1 MIVQCSYY
9 QWKNFFEALDKET
22 ASTCRTISRKNEHF
36 EALGKEIA
44 STCRTIARKNKHFE
58 ALGKETA
65 STCRTIARK
74 NEHVLKKQ
82 YMYFKMF
89 VIKLCNFFLSKR
101 HLGCLLI
108 FIGLVSKPG
117 LHLSSCIMFSFLCH
131 FFNYISFYWTCS
143 MILTLLIII
152 RAQRLN
158 LSLVPDVNF

>member
-22 ASTCRTISRKNEHF
+22 ASTCRTIARKNE
-36 EALGKEIA
+36 
-44 STCRTIARKNKHFE
+44 HFE

-89 VIKLCNFFLSKR
+89 VIKLCNFFLYKR

-131 FFNYISFYWTCS
+131 FFNYISFYWACS
-143 MILTLLIII
+143 MIVTLLITI

>member
-22 ASTCRTISRKNEHF
+22 ASTCRTIARKNEHF
-36 EALGKEIA
+36 EALDKGTA
-44 STCRTIARKNKHFE
+44 STCRTIARKNKH
-58 ALGKETA
+58 
-65 STCRTIARK
+65 
-74 NEHVLKKQ
+74 VLKIQ

-117 LHLSSCIMFSFLCH
+117 LHLSSYITFH
-131 FFNYISFYWTCS
+131 FIEH
-143 MILTLLIII
+143 
-152 RAQRLN
+152 
-158 LSLVPDVNF
+158 VH

>member
-1 MIVQCSYY
+1 MYLITLIIILVGFTGRHPCALTTMIVQCSYY

-22 ASTCRTISRKNEHF
+22 ASTCRTIARKNE
-36 EALGKEIA
+36 
-44 STCRTIARKNKHFE
+44 HFE

-74 NEHVLKKQ
+74 NEHVWKKQ

-117 LHLSSCIMFSFLCH
+117 SH
-131 FFNYISFYWTCS
+131 TC
-143 MILTLLIII
+143 TCT
-152 RAQRLN
+152 
-158 LSLVPDVNF
+158 